1 MKTLEQLTPTQQV
14 DAVLLTKKLLV
25 SHLVEGVVKIYMPN
39 RIVQKTFDKILT
51 DTRQNETLSL
61 AFDLLTSSIP
71 INRELNR
78 ISWAAAEGAWYD
90 DNGRSLNNEN
100 LN

>member
-1 MKTLEQLTPTQQV
+1 MKTFDQLTPTQQA
-14 DAVLLTKKLLV
+14 DAVLLAKKLLV
-25 SHLVEGVVKIYMPN
+25 SHLVEGVIEMDMPN
-39 RIVQKTFDKILT
+39 KIVQKTFDKILT
-51 DTRQNETLSL
+51 DTRQNETPSL
-61 AFDLLTSSIP
+61 AWDLLTSSIP